1 MRLAELVAQ
10 DDARYELNVARS
22 AASSITK
29 QLSEKVAAAVV
40 EFMTGPLLNGP
51 RIGGKPL
58 RPPLEPAYAARR
70 GSFRILYLIDDDAR
84 TVTVTAVAHRS
95 DAYR

>member
-10 DDARYELNVARS
+10 ADARYELWVARS
-22 AASSITK
+22 AALSIAE
-29 QLSEKVAAAVV
+29 QLPEKVASAVV
-40 EFMTGPLLNGP
+40 EFMMGQLLEVP
-51 RIGGKPL
+51 RRIGKPL
-58 RPPLEPAYAARR
+58 RPPLAPAYAARR
-70 GSFRILYLIDDDAR
+70 GSFRILYLIDDAAR

>member
-10 DDARYELNVARS
+10 ADARYELRVARS
-22 AASSITK
+22 AASSIAE
-29 QLSEKVAAAVV
+29 QLPEKVASAVV
-40 EFMTGPLLNGP
+40 EFMMGQLLEVP
-51 RIGGKPL
+51 RRSGKPL
-58 RPPLEPAYAARR
+58 RPPLAPAYAARR
-70 GSFRILYLIDDDAR
+70 GSFRILYLIDDAAR

>member
-51 RIGGKPL
+51 RIVGKPL
-58 RPPLEPAYAARR
+58 RSPLEPADAARR

>member
-1 MRLAELVAQ
+1 MSIAE
-10 DDARYELNVARS
+10 
-22 AASSITK
+22 
-29 QLSEKVAAAVV
+29 QLPAKVAAAVV
-40 EFMTGPLLNGP
+40 EFMTGPLLGSP
-51 RIGGKPL
+51 RRIAKPL

-70 GSFRILYLIDDDAR
+70 GSFRVLYLIDEDAR